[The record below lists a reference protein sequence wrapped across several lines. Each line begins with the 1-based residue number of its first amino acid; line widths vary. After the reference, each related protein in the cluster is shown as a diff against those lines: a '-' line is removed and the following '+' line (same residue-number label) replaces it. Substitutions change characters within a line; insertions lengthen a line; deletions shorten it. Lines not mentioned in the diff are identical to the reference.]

1 MTTLL
6 LSDLHL
12 PAQPSRL
19 REAFVA
25 FLEGPALK
33 AQRVFILGDLF
44 EYWIGDDVGLQI
56 YAKEISRI
64 AALTASGVEVYFM
77 AGNRDF
83 LVGKGFA
90 EISGAR
96 ILPDPYLTTLAGVP
110 TLLSHG
116 DIFCTDDIGYQKWRR
131 ISRNTA
137 IQNLFL
143 LLPRSL
149 RERIAGNLRS
159 QSADNKAAK
168 TSEIMDVNDA
178 AIAAAFK
185 QHQVQC
191 IIHGHTHRPAHHRD
205 SEGKERIVLA
215 DWTPR
220 RMEYL
225 QIDDMH
231 ISAHAVPVPGNGAN

>member
-19 REAFVA
+19 REAFVE
-25 FLEGPALK
+25 FLEGPARK
-33 AQRVFILGDLF
+33 AQQVFILGDLF
-44 EYWIGDDVGLQI
+44 EYWIGDDAGLQT

-90 EISGAR
+90 EISGAK
-96 ILPDPYLTTLAGVP
+96 ILRDPCITTLQGIP

-116 DIFCTDDIGYQKWRR
+116 DVFCTDDVGYQKWRR
-131 ISRNTA
+131 ISRNSI
-137 IQNLFL
+137 IQGLFL
-143 LLPRSL
+143 LMPRAW
-149 RERIAGNLRS
+149 RERIAGDLRS
-159 QSADNKAAK
+159 QSAGNKAAK
-168 TSEIMDVNDA
+168 ALEIMDVNNT
-178 AIAAAFK
+178 AIATAFK
-185 QHQVQC
+185 QNKVGR
-191 IIHGHTHRPAHHRD
+191 IIHGHTHRPADHRD
-205 SEGKERIVLA
+205 ASGQERIVLA
-215 DWTPR
+215 DWTSS

-225 QIDDMH
+225 EL
-231 ISAHAVPVPGNGAN
+231 SASGMQRIALPIKA

>member
-19 REAFVA
+19 REAFVE
-25 FLEGPALK
+25 FLEGPARK
-33 AQRVFILGDLF
+33 AQKVFILGDLF

-64 AALTASGVEVYFM
+64 AALSASGVEVYFM

-83 LVGKGFA
+83 LVGKVFA

-96 ILPDPYLTTLAGVP
+96 ILPDPSLVTLEGMT

-116 DIFCTDDIGYQKWRR
+116 DIFCSDDVGYQKWRR
-131 ISRNTA
+131 ISRNSF
-137 IQNLFL
+137 IQRLFL
-143 LLPRSL
+143 LLPRAL
-149 RERIAGNLRS
+149 RERIAGDLRN
-159 QSADNKAAK
+159 QSAGNKAGK
-168 TSEIMDVNDA
+168 SVEIMDVTEATIADA
-178 AIAAAFK
+178 FRT
-185 QHQVQC
+185 HQVER
-191 IIHGHTHRPAHHRD
+191 IIHGHTHRPADHRD
-205 SEGKERIVLA
+205 ASGCERIVLA
-215 DWTPR
+215 DWTPS

-225 QIDDMH
+225 E
-231 ISAHAVPVPGNGAN
+231 ISASGLQRIALPLKP

>member
-1 MTTLL
+1 MSTLL

-33 AQRVFILGDLF
+33 AERVFILGDLF

-56 YAKEISRI
+56 YAREISRI

-90 EISGAR
+90 EISGAQ

-116 DIFCTDDIGYQKWRR
+116 DIFCTDDVGYQKWRR
-131 ISRNTA
+131 ISRSSI

-149 RERIAGNLRS
+149 RERIAGNLRN

-185 QHQVQC
+185 QNQVKR

-205 SEGKERIVLA
+205 PEGRERIVLA
-215 DWTPR
+215 DWIPS

-225 QIDDMH
+225 E
-231 ISAHAVPVPGNGAN
+231 ISASGLQRIALPLKA